1 MEIFGLYCGRVT
13 AIKPSDQGTSV
24 SSFPYLCHQLEI
36 VTCIFYNNVGKENV
50 WNMLKQMKSA
60 KHSIANSILALLESL
75 STPNDFTL
83 MSPILLYFFYHTII
97 EPCGKFWQ
105 IIVKQEKVLYI
116 TGLRSNIKVFPDQ
129 LHISKE
135 ITILIHVHIHVHI
148 FKWK

>member
-1 MEIFGLYCGRVT
+1 M
-13 AIKPSDQGTSV
+13 KP
-24 SSFPYLCHQLEI
+24 
-36 VTCIFYNNVGKENV
+36 
-50 WNMLKQMKSA
+50 A

-116 TGLRSNIKVFPDQ
+116 TGLRSKIKVFPDQ
-129 LHISKE
+129 LHIH
-135 ITILIHVHIHVHI
+135 ILH
-148 FKWK
+148 FPKRS